1 MAQSFAIL
9 SQEERQREMKPLSH
23 MALESTLLNASGYS
37 STGNRSNLFCEYC
50 KRTGRT
56 KYRCYKLHGYP
67 TNTRTPRGRGSG
79 TATNVHTSEDDRSQY
94 EETPEHLSKSQY
106 EQLLNLLGTLQVGNG
121 TDCSGNMSSGAANLA
136 GPFSEEPSGT
146 W

>member
-1 MAQSFAIL
+1 
-9 SQEERQREMKPLSH
+9 
-23 MALESTLLNASGYS
+23 
-37 STGNRSNLFCEYC
+37 C
-50 KRTGRT
+50 KRTGHT
-56 KYRCYKLHGYP
+56 KDRCYKLHGYP
-67 TNTRTPRGRGSG
+67 ANTRNPRGRGSG
-79 TATNVHTSEDDRSQY
+79 SAANVHTSEDDKSQC
-94 EETPEHLSKSQY
+94 EETPEQGRQMPLNLSKSQY